1 VLEIATIEEPNGLRL
16 DGELDL
22 ATAPDLTSAL
32 EPHLRRGGEI
42 TLDVSGLRFMGSS
55 GVQVLIRALQSLDGR
70 GRLVLMRPVGG
81 VQRLIDVMGLDRFD
95 NLEVR
100 S

>member
-1 VLEIATIEEPNGLRL
+1 VLEIVTIEEPNGLRL

-81 VQRLIDVMGLDRFD
+81 VQRLIDVMGLNRFD

>member
-1 VLEIATIEEPNGLRL
+1 VLDIVTIEDPDGLRL

-32 EPHLRRGGEI
+32 EPHVRAGGDI
-42 TLDVSGLRFMGSS
+42 ILDVSGLRFMGSS
-55 GVQVLIRALQSLDGR
+55 GVQVLIKALQSLDGR
-70 GRLVLMRPVGG
+70 GRLVLMHPVDG
-81 VQRLIDVMGLDRFD
+81 VQRLIDVMGLTRFE

>member
-1 VLEIATIEEPNGLRL
+1 MLEIASLEDPKGLRL

-32 EPHLRRGGEI
+32 EPHVRAGGDI
-42 TLDVSGLRFMGSS
+42 TLDVSGLRFMASS
-55 GVQVLIRALQSLDGR
+55 GVQVLIRTLHSLEGR
-70 GRLVLMRPVGG
+70 GRLVLSHPVGG
-81 VQRLIDVMGLDRFD
+81 VQRLIDVMGLQRFE

-100 S
+100 P